1 MRPDRKRRLR
11 PRMEPLRFPLL
22 VVTSI
27 AAGWIG
33 WCGAVDMLPAA
44 MAFPAIWS
52 LCRDRRQAGA
62 ISCLYFLSASRA
74 LPQGVATYYATDLW
88 PGLVL
93 WLAASIVFVGVHML
107 SWTQASG
114 WRRACR
120 YLFATT
126 LMMVP
131 PFGISGW
138 ASPLTAAGVLFAGWG
153 LTGLLAGAA
162 GLAVLAT
169 GFRPLGAIVLAG
181 AWLWS
186 ASTWKDR
193 PVPVGWQGVD
203 LQLGSALGR
212 DLSLPLQRDLIATV
226 GKAQAG
232 GSSIVVLPEGA
243 LGFWT
248 PAVDHLWRN
257 ALADWNVTV
266 LAGAS
271 LADASGYDN
280 VVVSIGKAESRV
292 VYRQRMPVPIAMWAP
307 WRGWMGESGGAN
319 AHMLGKAEQTVA
331 GQRVTIL
338 ICYEQ
343 LLIWPILQSMWS
355 DPDLV
360 VAIGN
365 GWWTS
370 GTSIAAVQRATILA
384 WARLFG
390 KPALFS
396 FNT

>member
-1 MRPDRKRRLR
+1 
-11 PRMEPLRFPLL
+11 MELLRFQLL
-22 VVTSI
+22 LLTSV
-27 AAGWIG
+27 ATGWIG
-33 WCGAVDMLPAA
+33 WSGAVDLLPAA

-62 ISCLYFLSASRA
+62 VSCFYFLSASRG
-74 LPQGVATYYATDLW
+74 LPQGVATYYATNVW
-88 PGLVL
+88 PGLFL
-93 WLAASIVFVGVHML
+93 WFCASIVFVSVHML
-107 SWTQASG
+107 VWTHASG

-120 YLFATT
+120 YIIATT

-153 LTGLLAGAA
+153 LAGLVAGAA

-169 GFRPLGAIVLAG
+169 RVRPLGAIVLAG
-181 AWLWS
+181 AWLWY
-186 ASTWKDR
+186 ASTWTDR

-203 LQLGSALGR
+203 LQSGSALGR
-212 DLSLPLQRDLIATV
+212 DLSLPLQRQLIATV
-226 GKAQAG
+226 DKAQAG
-232 GSSIVVLPEGA
+232 GSSVVVLPEGA

-248 PAVDHLWRN
+248 SAVDHLWRN
-257 ALADWNVTV
+257 ALADRNVTV

-280 VVVSIGKAESRV
+280 VVVSIDKAESRV

-307 WRGWMGESGGAN
+307 WRGWTGESGGAH
-319 AHMLGKAEQTVA
+319 AHMLEKAGHTVA

-343 LLIWPILQSMWS
+343 LLIWPILQSMGS

-360 VAIGN
+360 VGIGN

-370 GTSIAAVQRATILA
+370 GTSIVAVQRATILA

-390 KPALFS
+390 KPAVFS